1 MRIRNKDIPQWN
13 LPPELVSNVIKFLNI
28 FLVENSHVVQALPP
42 FSPDHRHVL
51 PQRHGTPALHC
62 GTIHY
67 PQPPVWA
74 GLQPN
79 SPPHVK
85 SFRTKWRRGTH
96 THTNKQ
102 TNIRPRLWLQLLGKG
117 GRSVNKRK
125 PNGAMNLHLRGD
137 VTTPGADL
145 FSSQCSQSFLAF
157 YFPGHPFESSGDNSR
172 QFLT

>member
-51 PQRHGTPALHC
+51 PQRHGTPALHS
-62 GTIHY
+62 GTIPY
-67 PQPPVWA
+67 QQPPVWA

-96 THTNKQ
+96 THTHKNKQ
-102 TNIRPRLWLQLLGKG
+102 TLDLDCGCSCWEKVAVQSTKGNQTEQWTCTSGATSRLLELIFFPP
-117 GRSVNKRK
+117 SV
-125 PNGAMNLHLRGD
+125 P
-137 VTTPGADL
+137 
-145 FSSQCSQSFLAF
+145 S
-157 YFPGHPFESSGDNSR
+157 PF
-172 QFLT
+172 